1 MWGAFARQIF
11 AYLLTRRGKRA
22 LAFVGMLS
30 LCFVTALLAD
40 MQLYISATFTGGL
53 SVVLV
58 MMWLVQY
65 WRVKQH
71 DRLREKQR
79 LEAAARRLAAAQER
93 EQRYDRAKARMA
105 DTVRAA
111 GATVSDNTIGV
122 ARSGFDAARAGVAST
137 VSAAKNG
144 VASTVSATKNG
155 VAATVST
162 AKDGVAS
169 TVSAAKN
176 GVAAAGSGVAA
187 AASGVTSG
195 VASGVRA
202 GLGATKSGIAA
213 TSAGVSRAA
222 DGMRFWRRRG
232 ETGGEPV

>member
-40 MQLYISATFTGGL
+40 MQLYISATFAGGL

-58 MMWLVQY
+58 LMWLVQY

-79 LEAAARRLAAAQER
+79 LEAAAKRLAAAQER
-93 EQRYDRAKARMA
+93 EQRYDRARARMA

-137 VSAAKNG
+137 VSAAKDGVASTVTATRNG
-144 VASTVSATKNG
+144 VASTVT
-155 VAATVST
+155 
-162 AKDGVAS
+162 
-169 TVSAAKN
+169 AAKN
-176 GVAAAGSGVAA
+176 GVAAAGASVAA
-187 AASGVTSG
+187 AASGAASG
-195 VASGVRA
+195 VASGVRSGLRS
-202 GLGATKSGIAA
+202 GLGATRSGIAA
-213 TSAGVSRAA
+213 TTAGVSRAA
-222 DGMRFWRRRG
+222 DGLRFWRRRG

>member
-30 LCFVTALLAD
+30 LFFVTALLSD
-40 MQLYISATFTGGL
+40 MQLYISAAFTGGL

-58 MMWLVQY
+58 AMWLMQY

-111 GATVSDNTIGV
+111 GAVVSENTIGV
-122 ARSGFDAARAGVAST
+122 ARSSLDAARSGVTST
-137 VSAAKNG
+137 VA
-144 VASTVSATKNG
+144 
-155 VAATVST
+155 T
-162 AKDGVAS
+162 AK
-169 TVSAAKN
+169 
-176 GVAAAGSGVAA
+176 SGVAA
-187 AASGVTSG
+187 VTVS
-195 VASGVRA
+195 VVSGVRS
-202 GLGATKSGIAA
+202 GVGVTKSGIAA
-213 TSAGVSRAA
+213 ARSGASRAV
-222 DGMRFWRRRG
+222 DSLRFRRRSG
-232 ETGGEPV
+232 AAGSEPV